1 MTPRS
6 LLLLAGTTLLAIL
19 LAWGLQRE
27 HRPDPPGEFLLPG
40 LASQLDELSAL
51 ELHAAGSEA
60 FRIERSA
67 DGWRAPAKG
76 GYPVDAGKVRRF
88 VLRLAQARVV
98 ATKTSRPELHDR
110 LGVADVDADA
120 GTGVV
125 VRLEGAGELP
135 GIVVGQREARGLQG
149 THVRRE
155 GEDTALLVDQELQ
168 PDREATQW
176 LQRELLDIAADEL
189 QSLRIVHPDGE
200 VLAVSRDD
208 LGIFV
213 LEDLPEDRTLA
224 GPTGP
229 EALARALT
237 GLRMDDVRP
246 ADGWAP
252 EGTPTQAEFRLRNGM
267 VVEARSWAADEET
280 WVAFAA
286 RVEMTGNEAST
297 GAGTAGEAAGDDEV
311 QESEPPAE
319 ETAAVLNQRLGPWL
333 FRLPAWKQ
341 EVLLRRVEDL
351 LQPVAD

>member
-6 LLLLAGTTLLAIL
+6 LLLLAGATLLAIL

-27 HRPDPPGEFLLPG
+27 PRPDAAGEFLLPG
-40 LASQLDELSAL
+40 LAGQLDALSAL
-51 ELHAAGSEA
+51 ELHAAGAEP
-60 FRIERSA
+60 FRIERGA
-67 DGWRAPAKG
+67 EGWRAPAKG

-120 GTGVV
+120 GAGMV
-125 VRLEGAGELP
+125 VRLEGAGDLP
-135 GIVVGQREARGLQG
+135 GIVIGQREARGLQG

-168 PDREATQW
+168 ADREVTQW
-176 LQRELLDIAADEL
+176 LERDVLDIAAEEL
-189 QSLRIVHPDGE
+189 QSLRIVQPDGE

-213 LEDLPEDRTLA
+213 LEDLPEGRTLA

-229 EALARALT
+229 EALARALA

-252 EGTPTQAEFRLRNGM
+252 EETPTTAVFRLRNGM
-267 VVEARSWAADEET
+267 VIEARSWAEGEET

-286 RVEMTGNEAST
+286 RVEAAGNETSEV
-297 GAGTAGEAAGDDEV
+297 AGPAGEATEDEGA
-311 QESEPPAE
+311 QERGPPPE
-319 ETAAVLNQRLGPWL
+319 EAAAKLNQRLGPWL

-341 EVLLRRVEDL
+341 EALLRRVEDL
-351 LQPVAD
+351 LQPIED